1 MTAIDGHKVKSSM
14 EQLINDVLWNSSILH
29 SYEPDIIEITSKNKK
44 ADWFIPIIGT
54 GPRQGIY
61 IEYWGMTTQQYL
73 KDRQEKEEL
82 YKTNNIPYIGIEKDM
97 PKDSSSLKTI
107 LIREISRLAEE
118 RFQFMP
124 HWQK

>member
-1 MTAIDGHKVKSSM
+1 
-14 EQLINDVLWNSSILH
+14 
-29 SYEPDIIEITSKNKK
+29 
-44 ADWFIPIIGT
+44 
-54 GPRQGIY
+54 
-61 IEYWGMTTQQYL
+61 MTTQQYL